1 MALVDHVLP
10 GRDGGSELP
19 VGRGDTWLLI
29 KVDLPR
35 QRFPANPR
43 DLVVFEE
50 ESSADCH
57 PPGELKRRAVK
68 DEQVHPRGEQHIEG
82 VRRAAAEVHRDVYIS
97 IGAAPA
103 SDAAAVQVREVSSRL
118 PEHGNSLSGHGFER
132 LVHASRL
139 ADTPAGKLK
148 TAVKVLMTEF
158 R

>member
-68 DEQVHPRGEQHIEG
+68 DEQVHPRGSSTSKEFGGGRRSTPRCLHQHWRG
-82 VRRAAAEVHRDVYIS
+82 
-97 IGAAPA
+97 
-103 SDAAAVQVREVSSRL
+103 
-118 PEHGNSLSGHGFER
+118 SGQ
-132 LVHASRL
+132 
-139 ADTPAGKLK
+139 
-148 TAVKVLMTEF
+148 
-158 R
+158 